1 MLEQRFKRFQQWL
14 FFKLLFFY
22 VYMKIMFLRIEKH
35 KKQIASIIE
44 NKQKQII
51 SLLYNGEVRHEE

>member
-14 FFKLLFFY
+14 FLKLLFFY

-35 KKQIASIIE
+35 KIQVASIIE

>member
-14 FFKLLFFY
+14 FLKLLFFY
-22 VYMKIMFLRIEKH
+22 VYLKITFLRIEKH
-35 KKQIASIIE
+35 KKQIESIIE

>member
-1 MLEQRFKRFQQWL
+1 MLEQRFKRFQRWL
-14 FFKLLFFY
+14 FLKLLFFY
-22 VYMKIMFLRIEKH
+22 VYLKIMFLRIEKH

>member
-14 FFKLLFFY
+14 FLKLLFFY
-22 VYMKIMFLRIEKH
+22 VYMKIMLLRIEKH

>member
-1 MLEQRFKRFQQWL
+1 MLEQRFQRFQQWL
-14 FFKLLFFY
+14 FLKLLFFY